1 METLENIRNIR
12 AATWDAWVA
21 EEQAAALEDGRVAA
35 ALKAGDW
42 NRLERDGSWRVDY
55 DSPEIHQRLVAAIGQ
70 IPPTPPA
77 EVLRRP
83 ALGGSR
89 A

>member
-21 EEQAAALEDGRVAA
+21 AETAAALADGRVAA
-35 ALKAGDW
+35 ALAAGDW
-42 NRLERDGSWRVDY
+42 DRLESDGTWRVDY
-55 DSPEIHQRLVAAIGQ
+55 DSPEIHQSLVRAIGQ